1 MPDATWKPP
10 HKQAPTVLNF
20 ALKTGHLA
28 MVLVTKE
35 QAGTTELYDW
45 IANET
50 GKRVSAVGCAAGH
63 GVTRYPKDITLVNCP
78 MYHQGSLRS
87 ESFARFY
94 DACCKAAESGTAV
107 VVHCNQSFHRGVLLA
122 AAVMVKTG
130 FGTRYAFNFIAERRI
145 IYKGHLIA
153 PYDWPQSEKDD
164 HHFQD
169 IVGAYKFVAD
179 VARANKRPRL
189 ESVGKRSP
197 VRKRPWELHS
207 MDEITQKFC
216 NMHLRPKSTRPAP
229 PPFPPPRFIRSAEIP
244 AGAITQAPSVWAWLD
259 EETADDDLQWLLKN
273 YLFDKPASLKLLQS
287 GQAVP
292 LEQEEKLPPHIRLET
307 LIKLTEQKRSKWIQN
322 TNDILPDETLKL
334 LLDEW
339 KDDYESWM
347 NQKTQDEWRRLQRSN
362 RREWTSVRFGNFLF
376 KICGFYHLVIF
387 WLYVH
392 ASPTTLSIF
401 RQVFCEETSSVWKE
415 TSDDKL
421 KRAVQAVR
429 DAEIRSFTAV
439 RRLH

>member
-10 HKQAPTVLNF
+10 HNQAPTVLNF
-20 ALKTGHLA
+20 TLQTGHLA

-45 IANET
+45 IAKET

-63 GVTRYPKDITLVNCP
+63 GVTHYPKDITLVNCP

-122 AAVMVKTG
+122 VAVMVKTG

-145 IYKGHLIA
+145 IYRGHLI
-153 PYDWPQSEKDD
+153 PTYEWPQSEKDN
-164 HHFQD
+164 HHFQH

-179 VARANKRPRL
+179 VARANKRP
-189 ESVGKRSP
+189 
-197 VRKRPWELHS
+197 WELH
-207 MDEITQKFC
+207 
-216 NMHLRPKSTRPAP
+216 STRPAP
-229 PPFPPPRFIRSAEIP
+229 PPFPPPRSIGSAETP
-244 AGAITQAPSVWAWLD
+244 AAAITQAPSVWAWLD
-259 EETADDDLQWLLKN
+259 EGTADDEMQWLLKN

-292 LEQEEKLPPHIRLET
+292 LEQEEKQPPHIRLET

-322 TNDILPDETLKL
+322 INDILPDETLKR

-347 NQKTQDEWRRLQRSN
+347 NQKTQDEWWRLQRSN
-362 RREWTSVRFGNFLF
+362 RREWTCVRFRNFLF

-392 ASPTTLSIF
+392 ASPTTLAIF
-401 RQVFCEETSSVWKE
+401 RQVFCEKTSSVWKE

-421 KRAVQAVR
+421 KKAVQAVR
-429 DAEIRSFTAV
+429 D
-439 RRLH
+439 RLH